1 MYSTIL
7 EKLVKVF
14 ADFILPYL
22 YDDGFYATQREAGK
36 KGEKKEGEIPPF
48 GHPFSWL
55 QQTDFFIPSSL
66 EISDHTLRASRRVP
80 GFVNPLFGHPTAD
93 RREGLFTP
101 ILISRSVNHVYA
113 RKPRLK
119 NISTT

>member
-66 EISDHTLRASRRVP
+66 EISDHTLRASRRVCESLIWASN
-80 GFVNPLFGHPTAD
+80 GRSA
-93 RREGLFTP
+93 RRVFL
-101 ILISRSVNHVYA
+101 
-113 RKPRLK
+113 RL
-119 NISTT
+119 S